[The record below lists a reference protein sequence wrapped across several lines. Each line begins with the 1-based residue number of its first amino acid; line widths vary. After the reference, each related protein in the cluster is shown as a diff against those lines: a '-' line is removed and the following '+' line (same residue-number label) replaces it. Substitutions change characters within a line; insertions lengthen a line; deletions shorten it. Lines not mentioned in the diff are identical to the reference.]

1 MSIVTQ
7 STAGVQ
13 SFSATVAAIDG
24 TFRWRFCYLRRRQD
38 EWEVC
43 FVTETKGI
51 GGITVRSYALI
62 VPPETLDSFLRF
74 AAAVYRRHSIRLGT
88 PTWSSPSAWTRR
100 LMRLLG
106 REDW

>member
-1 MSIVTQ
+1 MGSVLR
-7 STAGVQ
+7 
-13 SFSATVAAIDG
+13 DG
-24 TFRWRFCYLRRRQD
+24 DERHRRD
-38 EWEVC
+38 
-43 FVTETKGI
+43 
-51 GGITVRSYALI
+51 ITVRSYALI